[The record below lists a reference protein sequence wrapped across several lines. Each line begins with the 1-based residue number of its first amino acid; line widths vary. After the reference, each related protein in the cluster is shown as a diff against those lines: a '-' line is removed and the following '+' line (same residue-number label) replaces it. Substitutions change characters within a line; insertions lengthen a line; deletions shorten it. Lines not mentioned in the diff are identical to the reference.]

1 MIEMTPS
8 DLLEVPIA
16 EQVAVSRLTIRE
28 VRVLIFYAKD
38 KDVLYALARLRG
50 D

>member
-1 MIEMTPS
+1 MTPS
-8 DLLEVPIA
+8 DLLEVPVA
-16 EQVAVSRLTIRE
+16 EEVAVSRLTLKG